1 MFKIKQGKCLRIYFN
16 NELKTKNRNS
26 ICKIKQILKS
36 IKISKSTGL
45 GLLKMIKCKKSQKNF
60 NK

>member
-26 ICKIKQILKS
+26 IYKIRQILKS

-45 GLLKMIKCKKSQKNF
+45 GLLKMTKCKKSQKNF